1 MTLIE
6 RVQKFDCAT
15 PDPSETAVHF
25 HETEASVETKRP
37 RGSRERAPVYVQC
50 KLKDNDEVAHQQL
63 PSTIN
68 FDIVTA
74 QQVIMVSL
82 SPNHNIPGPPHF
94 RYFPPGSIISQILL
108 VLAAATAFI
117 DFHNMARAQRL
128 RADY

>member
-6 RVQKFDCAT
+6 RVHKFDCAT

-25 HETEASVETKRP
+25 HETEASVEKNRP

-50 KLKDNDEVAHQQL
+50 KLKDNDEVAHQDL

-68 FDIVTA
+68 FDSVTA
-74 QQVIMVSL
+74 QQVIMVSFP
-82 SPNHNIPGPPHF
+82 PNHNIPAPPPF
-94 RYFPPGSIISQILL
+94 RYFTPESILSQILL
-108 VLAAATAFI
+108 VLAGATAFI
-117 DFHNMARAQRL
+117 DLYNIARAQRL

>member
-25 HETEASVETKRP
+25 HETEASVEKNRP

-50 KLKDNDEVAHQQL
+50 KLKENDEVAHQQL

-68 FDIVTA
+68 FDSVAA
-74 QQVIMVSL
+74 QQVI
-82 SPNHNIPGPPHF
+82 
-94 RYFPPGSIISQILL
+94 R
-108 VLAAATAFI
+108 
-117 DFHNMARAQRL
+117 
-128 RADY
+128 